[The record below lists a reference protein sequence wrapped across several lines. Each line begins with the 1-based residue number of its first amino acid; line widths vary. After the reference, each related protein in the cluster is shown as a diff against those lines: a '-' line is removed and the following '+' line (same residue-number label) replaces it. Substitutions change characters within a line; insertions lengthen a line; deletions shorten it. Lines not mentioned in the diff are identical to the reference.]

1 MEKRIQTL
9 PTEHRKI
16 ARKTLNS
23 AEAPRACQGAS
34 EKGGKRWKNGEE
46 KGGIMATKAKTR
58 IECAD
63 YNITLKSLD
72 CDFNEFM
79 QKFYD
84 NGIECIGIKHD
95 LPNDGVPH
103 CHIVTIPYL
112 KKDDFKNIFGI
123 TNFFVAPIISTIPE
137 VIAYLLHRS
146 EFYDGYGF
154 TRYDFSALKTNID
167 LKQYRNDILRHGIN
181 FN

>member
-1 MEKRIQTL
+1 
-9 PTEHRKI
+9 
-16 ARKTLNS
+16 
-23 AEAPRACQGAS
+23 
-34 EKGGKRWKNGEE
+34 
-46 KGGIMATKAKTR
+46 MATKAKTR
-58 IECAD
+58 IECGD
-63 YNITLKSLD
+63 YNIPLKSLD

-103 CHIVTIPYL
+103 CHIITIPYL
-112 KKDDFKNIFGI
+112 KKDDFKNISG
-123 TNFFVAPIISTIPE
+123 TNEFYGCSLKSSVPE
-137 VIAYLLHRS
+137 IIAYLLHCS
-146 EFYDGYGF
+146 DFYVWRGVPQ
-154 TRYDFSALKTNID
+154 YDFSALKTNID